1 MYKNAEDNRVFVDQI
16 SKIEWEQLLLEFD
29 DATIY
34 QTWSYG
40 VIRWGR
46 SNLSHMVLKQK
57 GEIIAAAQLRIIK
70 IPLLGAGIAYVTWG
84 PLWRR
89 RNQSITADIFRHV
102 INALKEEY
110 VIRRGLLLRI
120 RPNVFKKESTDI
132 ISILDETGFKKNENA
147 QPYRTLMLDLSST
160 ANNIRKALD
169 QKWRNQLNRAEK
181 NNLIIQEGTGDE
193 LYHKFLILQK
203 EMHERKKYIP
213 GVDYDEFRKIQK
225 DLPKTLKMIIL
236 ICTFEEKVLSAT
248 ICSMIGDTGIYLLG
262 ATGNEGMKTKGAY
275 LSQWRIIEIM
285 KASGCHFYDLGGID
299 PDDNPG
305 VYHFK
310 SGISRKEAYHIGQFE
325 FCQNPLS
332 SFFVNLIEKCK
343 RLVHD
348 ISTNN

>member
-1 MYKNAEDNRVFVDQI
+1 MNKNAEDYIVLIDQI
-16 SKIEWEQLLLEFD
+16 SKIEWEQLSLEFD

-40 VIRWGR
+40 TVRWGQ
-46 SNLSHMVLKQK
+46 SNLSHIVVKRK
-57 GEIIAAAQLRIIK
+57 DEIIAAAQLRIIK
-70 IPLLGAGIAYVTWG
+70 IPFLGAGIAYLPWG

-89 RNQSITADIFRHV
+89 RNQSINADVFRHI

-120 RPNVFKKESTDI
+120 SPNVFKEESGDF
-132 ISILDETGFKKNENA
+132 ISILNKAGFKRNEHA
-147 QPYRTLMLDLSST
+147 QPYRTLMLDLSSA
-160 ANNIRKALD
+160 ANEIRKAFD

-181 NNLIIQEGTGDE
+181 NNLIILEGTSDE
-193 LYHKFLILQK
+193 LYQKFLILQK

-225 DLPKTLKMIIL
+225 DLPETLKMIIL

-248 ICSMIGDTGIYLLG
+248 ICSKIGDTGIYLLG
-262 ATGNEGMKTKGAY
+262 ATGNDGTKMKGAY

-285 KASGCHFYDLGGID
+285 KARGCHWYDLGGID
-299 PDDNPG
+299 PDNNPG

-310 SGISRKEAYHIGQFE
+310 SGISSKEAYHIGQFE
-325 FCQNPLS
+325 ISQS
-332 SFFVNLIEKCK
+332 KISNLIVKGAEKVK
-343 RLVHD
+343 GVLK
-348 ISTNN
+348 N